1 MRAEGRCVRL
11 DPKEVGARIAAKR
24 QEKGLTQKQ
33 LAELVHVTDKAV
45 SKWEQGKNFP
55 ELTTIEPLS
64 ITLDST
70 PAELLGFNES
80 NTNEALLASTALYEE
95 KRTEWL
101 KALRKRGWITLISN
115 LLIAFGIVCLS
126 RFMDENALYAYPMSL
141 LGAMYGMVG
150 SLIGHSIWTIRTS
163 NKQLKQ

>member
-1 MRAEGRCVRL
+1 MRAEGRCVSL
-11 DPKEVGARIAAKR
+11 DLKEVGARIAAKR

-64 ITLDST
+64 IALDST
-70 PAELLGFNES
+70 PAELLGFNAA
-80 NTNEALLASTALYEE
+80 NADEALLASMALYEE
-95 KRTEWL
+95 KHAEWL
-101 KALRKRGWITLISN
+101 KDLRKRAWTTLVFN
-115 LLIAFGIVCLS
+115 LLIALGIVCLS
-126 RFMDENALYAYPMSL
+126 RFMDERALYGYPMSL

-150 SLIGHSIWTIRTS
+150 ILIGHSIWTIRTS
-163 NKQLKQ
+163 NKQHK

>member
-1 MRAEGRCVRL
+1 MDL
-11 DPKEVGARIAAKR
+11 KEVGARIAAKR

-64 ITLDST
+64 IALDST
-70 PAELLGFNES
+70 PAELLGFNAA
-80 NTNEALLASTALYEE
+80 NADEALLASMALYEE
-95 KRTEWL
+95 KHAEWL
-101 KALRKRGWITLISN
+101 KDLRKRAWTTLVFN
-115 LLIAFGIVCLS
+115 LLIALGIVCLS
-126 RFMDENALYAYPMSL
+126 RFMDERALYGYPMSL

-150 SLIGHSIWTIRTS
+150 ILIGHSIWTIRTS
-163 NKQLKQ
+163 NKQHK